1 MAGISSLQREI
12 DAYMRQYPL
21 MTYSIDPQQEEIANL
36 KAELESARYEAANAR
51 KLAYAVK
58 AERDA
63 ALYERNIALQSLAEL
78 IQHFIN
84 EPPAP
89 AEEDP
94 AVRAVRVMQG
104 QGVR

>member
-1 MAGISSLQREI
+1 MSERLQREV

-21 MTYSIDPQQEEIANL
+21 MTYSIDSEQEEIANL
-36 KAELESARYEAANAR
+36 KGELESARYEAAHAR
-51 KLAYAVK
+51 NLAAIVK

-63 ALYERNIALQSLAEL
+63 ATYERDIALRALAEM
-78 IQHFIN
+78 IQHFVN
-84 EPPAP
+84 APAAAT

-104 QGVR
+104 QGIR